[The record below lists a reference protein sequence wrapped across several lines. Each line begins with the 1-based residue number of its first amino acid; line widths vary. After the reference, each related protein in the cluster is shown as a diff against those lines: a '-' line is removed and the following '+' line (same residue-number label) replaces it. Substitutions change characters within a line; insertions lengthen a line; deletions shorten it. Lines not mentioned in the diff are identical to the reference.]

1 VEIGD
6 DLSLE
11 LGLRAL
17 EFSGRREIR
26 DRYLSGGQDDLT
38 LGRRMDLGGFG
49 IAGVAGWIE

>member
-1 VEIGD
+1 MEIGD